1 MESRSLRLGT
11 AGYPWFAL
19 LRRSMRTAVTIM
31 SANPPQ
37 TRPAIATNV
46 ITADV
51 FMSWKLR
58 TDNTPRKSARR
69 RLFPAVALSWI
80 MARIRIASLA
90 VLMAASVPSCRDA
103 AGPETR
109 VAAAIQPVGGDG
121 QTASIGTTLDD
132 ALVVRVEDASGQPV
146 SGARVLFSVQSG
158 GGSVAPGDAF
168 TNANGLAQSSWTL
181 GSLVETEQRVWAIV
195 PRANGEPLRAVFTAQ
210 ADPTGPVAAVTSLE
224 PALLVPGGQ
233 LAITGGNLEHVERI
247 TVAGVAVDIVD
258 RTAGSLTAQLPV
270 SGFSCAPTQD
280 VSVMIATSGGE
291 VLRVRSL
298 RIADERPLAVGQV
311 LLATAEDPLACIE
324 LPPDGSRYVIA
335 VANVARDMITA
346 PGLRVRGVTSSAVP
360 TVTETAAQVA
370 AAPAATAAPIGV
382 ARAGDPLALR
392 TAALRHESILR
403 ANAEMARSLT
413 GPVLARA
420 VAPAAV
426 REDPVVGDTR
436 IIRIPRLGGGS
447 AAELCATYDSVLTR
461 VAHVSARAVILED
474 VDSPLAGAI
483 DSLYQAVATEFD
495 TRQYDVLR
503 QNFADPLRLGSRVL
517 MVFSRRVNNQN
528 VSGFVWAG
536 DLAPRSQCT
545 QSNEAEV
552 FYGYVPVTGGIHY
565 AAGTRAEWY
574 WTIRPTVVHEIKHIA
589 SMSARA
595 AAGVAPESPWLD
607 EATAMVAEELWARRV
622 FGYEQH
628 ANTAFQESVGCEIDG
643 AFARPPCVGMP
654 SAMFAHY
661 LLLSAWMQEPGARS
675 LLGPTS
681 GQDASYYGSGWLF
694 LRWLL
699 DNAAGSEA
707 FLLRELIAAEETGI
721 DNVEARFGRPF
732 ETALP
737 QWAATVALDDRAGS
751 MGPAQLRIPSWN
763 LRDVFSGLN
772 REQPALFPTAFPLRV
787 RTFGFGNVQ
796 TDVSMVRGGGAVY
809 FELTGTW
816 AGPQA
821 LAFQGLGGGTLPA
834 PFRVIVVRLE

>member
-1 MESRSLRLGT
+1 M
-11 AGYPWFAL
+11 AW
-19 LRRSMRTAVTIM
+19 I
-31 SANPPQ
+31 
-37 TRPAIATNV
+37 RPA
-46 ITADV
+46 
-51 FMSWKLR
+51 SC
-58 TDNTPRKSARR
+58 
-69 RLFPAVALSWI
+69 
-80 MARIRIASLA
+80 A
-90 VLMAASVPSCRDA
+90 VLVAAAVLSCRDA

-158 GGSVAPGDAF
+158 GGGVAPGDAF

-181 GSLVETEQRVWAIV
+181 GALVETEQRVWAIV
-195 PRANGEPLRAVFTAQ
+195 PRTNGEPLRAVFTAQ
-210 ADPTGPVAAVTSLE
+210 AEPTGPIATINSLE
-224 PALLVPGGQ
+224 PTLLVPGGQ
-233 LAITGGNLEHVERI
+233 LAITGANLDHVERV
-247 TVAGVAVDIVD
+247 TVAGVALDIVD
-258 RTAGSLTAQLPV
+258 RTASTLTAQLPE

-280 VSVMIATSGGE
+280 VNVMVATSGGE

-298 RIADERPLAVGQV
+298 RIAPERSLAAGQV

-335 VANVARDMITA
+335 VANVARDLTTA
-346 PGLRVRGVTSSAVP
+346 PGLRVRGVTSAAAP
-360 TVTETAAQVA
+360 IVTETAAQVV
-370 AAPAATAAPIGV
+370 AAPAADAAPTG
-382 ARAGDPLALR
+382 AAHAGDPLALR
-392 TAALRHESILR
+392 RTAAQRHESILR
-403 ANAEMARSLT
+403 VNAQMARSLT
-413 GPVLARA
+413 GQVLARA
-420 VAPAAV
+420 VAAPAVA
-426 REDPVVGDTR
+426 REDPIVGDTR
-436 IIRIPRLGGGS
+436 FMRIPRLSGSS
-447 AAELCATYDSVLTR
+447 AAELCAAYDSVLTR
-461 VAHVSARAVILED
+461 VVHVGTRTVILED
-474 VDSPLAGAI
+474 VDNPLVGAI

-495 TRQYDVLR
+495 IRQYDVLR
-503 QNFADPLRLGSRVL
+503 QNFADPLRLGSRVH
-517 MVFSRRVNNQN
+517 MVFSRRVNDYN

-536 DLAPRSQCT
+536 DLAPRSQCA

-552 FYGYVPVTGGIHY
+552 FYGYVPVTGGSHY

-574 WTIRPTVVHEIKHIA
+574 WTIRPTVVHEVKHIA

-595 AAGVAPESPWLD
+595 VAGVAPEMPWLD

-628 ANTAFQESVGCEIDG
+628 GNTAFQESVGCEIDG

-675 LLGPTS
+675 LLGPA
-681 GQDASYYGSGWLF
+681 GVQDASYYGSGWLF

-707 FLLRELIAAEETGI
+707 FLLRELTAAGETGI
-721 DNVEARFGRPF
+721 ENVEARFGRPF

-751 MGPAQLRIPSWN
+751 VSPAPLRIPSWN
-763 LRDVFSGLN
+763 LRDVLSGLN
-772 REQPALFPTAFPLRV
+772 REQPVLFPTAFPLRV

-796 TDVSMVRGGGAVY
+796 TDVSLVRGGGAVY
-809 FELTGTW
+809 FELTGAW

-821 LAFQGLGGGTLPA
+821 LAFQGPGGGALPA